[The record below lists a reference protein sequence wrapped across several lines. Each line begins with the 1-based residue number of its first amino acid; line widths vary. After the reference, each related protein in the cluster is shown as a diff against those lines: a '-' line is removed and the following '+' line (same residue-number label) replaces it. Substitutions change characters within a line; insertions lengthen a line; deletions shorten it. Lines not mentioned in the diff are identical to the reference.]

1 MRCDYLLWKHRKHP
15 MFRYAVDITQSLNVD
30 NQQDCTSMFIDR
42 TKIWVDM
49 FVTFAWRAHCSPLVS
64 HIPHIFVHRRLYPE
78 RSYKEPNCK
87 WDLSIQLTSYINR
100 YIHTYDLL
108 SLPSHCDVFCV
119 LFCFW
124 GGGGMSKFNANI
136 ARKWTFFSSKKNTI
150 RMHSS
155 RAFIW
160 MVTRLDFLRKKMNSS
175 VTVQTTIR
183 MYSSRAFIKWS
194 HLWV

>member
-15 MFRYAVDITQSLNVD
+15 MFRCAVDITQSLNVD

-49 FVTFAWRAHCSPLVS
+49 FVTFACSPLVS

-87 WDLSIQLTSYINR
+87 WDLSIQLTSYIDR
-100 YIHTYDLL
+100 YIHAYDLL
-108 SLPSHCDVFCV
+108 SLPSHCDVFV
-119 LFCFW
+119 FVFCFW
-124 GGGGMSKFNANI
+124 GGQGACPNLMQTSQENEL
-136 ARKWTFFSSKKNTI
+136 SSVVTKNTI